1 MNILKFHYLRV
12 IFVHFNEVEI
22 AESQLP
28 PGYSKVGLGS
38 SLPRSAVEMQ
48 LCISSCILRK

>member
-1 MNILKFHYLRV
+1 M
-12 IFVHFNEVEI
+12 HFNEVEI

-28 PGYSKVGLGS
+28 PGYSKVGLRS

-48 LCISSCILRK
+48 LCVSPCVLRK